1 MTTKTIQNE
10 ETAIDELLGQ
20 QPVQPATGTE
30 TLKEKLEHLERE
42 AEEVRQLMKKEEDA
56 AYTAK
61 VVQIATALKKCNIAI
76 EDVQAYIDHNGR
88 PKEWPSKQ
96 KGATATTS
104 KKAKSALPPLYRDPV
119 SGKTW
124 TGRGVQ
130 PGWFKAARVAG
141 TEDMLK
147 IQNS

>member
-1 MTTKTIQNE
+1 MTTKTNQNE

-30 TLKEKLEHLERE
+30 SLKEKLARLERE
-42 AEEVRQLMKKEEDA
+42 AAEVSKLIAQEEDA

-61 VVQIATALKKCNIAI
+61 VAKIATALKTTNIAI

-88 PKEWPSKQ
+88 PKEWPSQ
-96 KGATATTS
+96 RKGATTTTS

-130 PGWFKAARVAG
+130 PAWFKAARAAG
-141 TEDMLK
+141 TENELLIK
-147 IQNS
+147 P

>member
-30 TLKEKLEHLERE
+30 TLKEKLARLERE
-42 AEEVRQLMKKEEDA
+42 AAEVRELVAKEEDA
-56 AYTAK
+56 AYTGKVAK
-61 VVQIATALKKCNIAI
+61 VATALKTFNIAI

-88 PKEWPSKQ
+88 PKEWPSQQ
-96 KGATATTS
+96 KGTTATTS

-124 TGRGVQ
+124 SGRGVQ
-130 PGWFKAARVAG
+130 PGWFKAARAAG
-141 TEDMLK
+141 TENELL
-147 IQNS
+147 IRPA